1 MTKKNKEIKEIK
13 EEVKP
18 KYTLGE
24 EITNAITHGIGAA
37 LAIAGL
43 VLLIIKADSAIGVV
57 TSVIY
62 ASIMIV
68 LYVISCIY
76 HSLSFKLKGKKV
88 LRIIDHCNVQLM
100 VAGTYTPI
108 CLSLL
113 GGVLGWVMFGIVWVV
128 TLVAIFVNCIDLEK
142 YKVVSVI
149 CNLLLGW
156 AALIIIKPLIAV
168 CPSTGLGLLI
178 GGGIVYSI
186 GAILYGLGHKV
197 KYIHSLFHV
206 FVIGGSV
213 LHYFMIFFYV
223 V

>member
-1 MTKKNKEIKEIK
+1 MAKKKVTKVKDEI
-13 EEVKP
+13 KP

-24 EITNAITHGIGAA
+24 EIVNAITHGCGAA

-43 VLLIIKADSAIGVV
+43 VLLIIKASSAIGVV
-57 TSVIY
+57 TGVLY
-62 ASIMIV
+62 AVIMIV

-76 HSLSFKLKGKKV
+76 HSLSFRLKGKKV
-88 LRIIDHCNVQLM
+88 LRILDHCNVQLM

-108 CLSLL
+108 CLSML
-113 GGVLGWVMFGIVWVV
+113 GGTLGWVMFGIVWAVTIVAVV
-128 TLVAIFVNCIDLEK
+128 VNCINLEK

-156 AALIIIKPLIAV
+156 AALFIIKPLVAA
-168 CPSTGLGLLI
+168 CPSTGLALLI
-178 GGGIVYSI
+178 WGGVVYSI

-197 KYIHSLFHV
+197 RYMHSVFHF
-206 FVIGGSV
+206 FVIGGSI

>member
-1 MTKKNKEIKEIK
+1 MAKKKVTKVKDEI
-13 EEVKP
+13 KP

-24 EITNAITHGIGAA
+24 EIVNAITHGIGAA

-43 VLLIIKADSAIGVV
+43 VLLIIKASSAIGVV
-57 TSVIY
+57 TGVLY
-62 ASIMIV
+62 AVIMIV

-76 HSLSFKLKGKKV
+76 HSLSFRLKGKKV
-88 LRIIDHCNVQLM
+88 LRILDHCNVQLM

-108 CLSLL
+108 CLSML
-113 GGVLGWVMFGIVWVV
+113 GGTLGWVMFGIVWAVTIVAVV
-128 TLVAIFVNCIDLEK
+128 VNCINLEK

-156 AALIIIKPLIAV
+156 AALFIIKPLVAA
-168 CPSTGLGLLI
+168 CPSTGLSLLI
-178 GGGIVYSI
+178 WGGVVYSI

-197 KYIHSLFHV
+197 RYMHSVFHF
-206 FVIGGSV
+206 FVIGGSI

>member
-1 MTKKNKEIKEIK
+1 MAKKKVTKVKDLI
-13 EEVKP
+13 KP

-24 EITNAITHGIGAA
+24 EIVNAITHGIGAA

-43 VLLIIKADSAIGVV
+43 VLLIIKADSVIGVV
-57 TSVIY
+57 TGILY
-62 ASIMIV
+62 AVIMIV

-76 HSLSFKLKGKKV
+76 HSLSFRLKGKKV
-88 LRIIDHCNVQLM
+88 LRILDHCNVQLM

-108 CLSLL
+108 CLSML
-113 GGVLGWVMFGIVWVV
+113 GGTLGWVMFSIVWAV
-128 TLVAIFVNCIDLEK
+128 TIVAVIVNCINLEK

-156 AALIIIKPLIAV
+156 AALFIMKPLVAA
-168 CPSTGLGLLI
+168 CPSTGLALLI
-178 GGGIVYSI
+178 WGGVVYSI

-197 KYIHSLFHV
+197 RYMHSVFHF
-206 FVIGGSV
+206 FVIGGSI